1 MPVKDLGLALIVMV
15 VWGLNF
21 PISKLGVADLPPI
34 LMIAL
39 RWTLVAALAL
49 PFCQMP
55 TGRWR
60 QLAWL
65 SGVLGIAHFALNFTG
80 VKLIDAATASVVA
93 QVQVPIAALLGVV
106 VERERP
112 GIWRIA
118 GMVVAFAG
126 VVVIAGEPR
135 ILEQPAGVLL
145 MVAGATCW
153 AIGSLIAKR
162 LTDLSPLSVNAWMA
176 LMSAPGLFLVSLV
189 AETGH
194 WAALSEPTWNGWF
207 AVAYMAVPVTIV
219 GYGIWY
225 RLMRRHPVSTLMPF
239 MLLVPLFGVA
249 SSAVLLGDQLSVRFL
264 VGAAITLV
272 GLAVLI
278 VVRR

>member
-1 MPVKDLGLALIVMV
+1 MA

-21 PISKLGVADLPPI
+21 PVAKLGVADIPPI
-34 LMIAL
+34 LLISL
-39 RWTLVAALAL
+39 RWVLVAALAL
-49 PFCQMP
+49 PFCRLP

-60 QLAWL
+60 QLVWL

-80 VKLIDAATASVVA
+80 IKLLDAATASVVA

-106 VERERP
+106 VDRERP
-112 GIWRIA
+112 GLARIA

-135 ILEQPAGVLL
+135 ILEQPAGVIL

-153 AIGSLIAKR
+153 ALGGLIAKR
-162 LTDLSPLSVNAWMA
+162 LTDLTPLAVNGWMA
-176 LMSAPGLFLVSLV
+176 VLSAPGLFAVSLV
-189 AETGH
+189 AESGH
-194 WAALSEPTWNGWF
+194 WAALTTPTWNGWF
-207 AVAYMAVPVTIV
+207 AVVYMAGPVTV
-219 GYGIWY
+219 FGYGLWY

-239 MLLVPLFGVA
+239 MLLVPMFGVV
-249 SSAVLLGDQLSVRFL
+249 SSAVWLGDPLTPRFL
-264 VGAAITLV
+264 LGAAITLA

-278 VVRR
+278 RVRR